1 MSPRPQSAFK
11 AIVILLTLLAL
22 ETVALIWLW
31 ISSRPSNLAPR
42 PVENAVAR
50 AYPGVDFTK
59 IYSGMSAKD
68 IDELQRDCLAV
79 RNVYAPFLEFRP
91 LPMTNRFVTITS
103 AGFRVGQTE
112 QPWPPLKTDF
122 VVFVFG
128 GSTTFGFGVRSH
140 ETVVAALEREL
151 AALYPQRKV
160 QCYNFGVPYYY
171 STQERILFEK
181 LLEEGAIPNLAIFI
195 DGLNDFYYADGT
207 AALTEK
213 LTHFIAPDLPSEPKL
228 ELSTEPDRATAVR
241 GVIHRYE
248 AHTRTAKAI
257 GDAYGVR
264 TIFVGQPVP
273 FFYFPIPRPEM
284 YPFRV
289 TWIDHHELCRWGYD
303 RFEAAARSGE
313 FGSNF
318 VWCGDAFANA
328 TNIMYVDA
336 FHYSAAGATML
347 ARSFVV
353 RASEQRLLSSALR

>member
-1 MSPRPQSAFK
+1 MSSKPQSAFK

-31 ISSRPSNLAPR
+31 VSSRPSNLAPR

-59 IYSGMSAKD
+59 IYSGMSVKD

-91 LPMTNRFVTITS
+91 LPMTNRVVTITS

-160 QCYNFGVPYYY
+160 QCYNFGVP
-171 STQERILFEK
+171 
-181 LLEEGAIPNLAIFI
+181 
-195 DGLNDFYYADGT
+195 DFYYADGT

-273 FFYFPIPRPEM
+273 
-284 YPFRV
+284 
-289 TWIDHHELCRWGYD
+289 
-303 RFEAAARSGE
+303 
-313 FGSNF
+313 
-318 VWCGDAFANA
+318 
-328 TNIMYVDA
+328 
-336 FHYSAAGATML
+336 
-347 ARSFVV
+347 
-353 RASEQRLLSSALR
+353 